1 MQGCID
7 RELRQSR
14 LGMGW
19 LYKGPRPCPPMS
31 LAINS
36 LIPSHPL
43 HLLEEYFVH
52 LYRRQIIAYKLVD

>member
-1 MQGCID
+1 
-7 RELRQSR
+7 
-14 LGMGW
+14 
-19 LYKGPRPCPPMS
+19 MS